1 MKKNTKRIR
10 ADLLPGILMMI
21 LLPLVAKGQ
30 KTEVDLGKY
39 SWFPDGSFQYD
50 FFMYWKSIV
59 FLILVAAMLLVLID
73 RSLIR
78 GIRIK
83 NWKYF
88 IPLYVYAGL
97 TVLSTLLSADKT
109 LSLKGMWQ
117 QYESVWVLL
126 GYLVTVF
133 YCVQVTESAEDVK
146 KMLWALAA
154 GTVIPA
160 AIGLTQLVGKDF
172 FYTSAGKSILS
183 AGLDSAAKDAMS
195 YLYSGSGTSTVYM
208 ASYTP
213 NYAGVYL
220 VMALPVVVILTI
232 TAASKAGR
240 IFGGSLSIILCICL
254 YGSGSRTGLAVGGIL
269 AVMAVCFWQSQ
280 RGRQRGTQ
288 TGAGSEEGKNRKNRW
303 VYPVI
308 AVLLVVIL
316 FIGYDLAGSHRFING
331 VRDSLHKNT
340 YDMQE
345 IQPGENGITVK
356 YKGNTL
362 ELIPETTEMGQ
373 MLNAVSNE
381 KDKLTAI
388 WDTDSQCFRFKD
400 TVYEDLAFDAY
411 SQDQTSYIVMS
422 QGDITWNFFKE
433 PDGEKYLYLN
443 QYGKSDEIWNAAAV
457 LKGYE
462 RAFSGRGYIWGRTFP
477 LIAKHLLWG
486 SGPDT
491 FAAEFPQTDYV
502 MKANTSL
509 SMYQQLPTR
518 AHNMYLQSALQ
529 TGVISA
535 ICLIVF
541 WLRYVISFVKRF
553 RKSTGDKVSFWELGI
568 FLSVTGFLLMGIMND
583 SNLAVSPVF
592 WCLLGTG
599 IAMETFHGHTL

>member
-1 MKKNTKRIR
+1 MKKTEKRIR
-10 ADLLPGILMMI
+10 ADLLPGILTMI

-50 FFMYWKSIV
+50 FFMYWKGIV

-73 RSLIR
+73 RSLLR

-88 IPLYVYAGL
+88 IPLYVYAGV
-97 TVLSTLLSADKT
+97 TILSTILSADKA

-133 YCVQVTESAEDVK
+133 YCVQVTESEEDVK
-146 KMLWALAA
+146 KILWALAA
-154 GTVIPA
+154 GTVAPA
-160 AIGLTQLVGKDF
+160 VIGLTQMAGKDF
-172 FYTSAGKSILS
+172 FYTSAGKGILS

-195 YLYSGSGTSTVYM
+195 YLYSGSGNSTVYM

-220 VMALPVVVILTI
+220 VMVLPVVVILTI
-232 TAASKAGR
+232 TAAGKAGR

-254 YGSGSRTGLAVGGIL
+254 YGTGSRTGLAVGCILAIL
-269 AVMAVCFWQSQ
+269 AVYFRQSQ
-280 RGRQRGTQ
+280 SGRQRGTQ
-288 TGAGSEEGKNRKNRW
+288 TDTGSKDGKNRW
-303 VYPVI
+303 AYTGI
-308 AVLLVVIL
+308 AVLLVVVL
-316 FIGYDLAGSHRFING
+316 FIGYDLAGSHRLING
-331 VRDSLHKNT
+331 IRDSLHKNT

-356 YKGNTL
+356 YKDNTL
-362 ELIPETTEMGQ
+362 ELMPETTEMGQ
-373 MLNAVSNE
+373 MLNAVSNK

-388 WDTDSQCFRFKD
+388 WDTDSQCFRFRD
-400 TVYEDLAFDAY
+400 TVYEDLAFDTY
-411 SQDQTSYIVMS
+411 SQDQISYIMVS

-433 PDGEKYLYLN
+433 PDGEKYFYLN
-443 QYGKSDEIWNAAAV
+443 QYGKSDEIRNAAAV

-462 RAFSGRGYIWGRTFP
+462 RAFSGRGYIWGRTIP

-535 ICLIVF
+535 ICLIIF

-553 RKSTGDKVSFWELGI
+553 RKSTRDKVSFWELGI

-583 SNLAVSPVF
+583 SNLAAAPVF

-599 IAMETFHGHTL
+599 IAMETFHGRAL